1 MEMLVTS
8 KLVNC
13 GDSFATGYGIK
24 DKLHSYPYLLAKGFD
39 STIESYARPG
49 CCNYTI
55 AKQIEYATVDNL
67 KDGETFVLVSTTN
80 EDRISYPT
88 TIDSV
93 TGGITLKDFNYTIH
107 KKDLLTDLPFESKNK
122 IQSETISNIL
132 YAKTR
137 TLEQEPTNRL
147 DALKNYAKLIHDS
160 RIKKDQDVL
169 ILLWKLNLLNNKTS
183 NWLCITNYHEIHEH
197 FPNNTLLI
205 NIGEI
210 CKKYPDKIGSGHF
223 DERGHRL
230 VYDMIEQWYIDNV
243 EKPHYDNERTKERI
257 YEQ

>member
-1 MEMLVTS
+1 MKMLVTS
-8 KLVNC
+8 KLINC

-24 DKLHSYPYLLAKGFD
+24 DKSQSYPYLLAKGFD
-39 STIESYARPG
+39 STIKSYARPG

-88 TIDSV
+88 SIDSV
-93 TGGITLKDFNYTIH
+93 MGGITLEDFNYKTH
-107 KKDLLTDLPFESKNK
+107 EKDLLTVLPFKSKNK

-137 TLEQEPTNRL
+137 TLEQEHSNRL
-147 DALKNYAKLIHDS
+147 DALKNYAKFIYDS
-160 RIKKDQDVL
+160 KIKKDQDVI
-169 ILLWKLNLLNNKTS
+169 ILLWKLNLLNKKTS
-183 NWLCITNYHEIHEH
+183 NWLCITNYHEIHKH

-210 CKKYPDKIGSGHF
+210 CKKYPDNMGSGHF
-223 DERGHRL
+223 DERGHKL
-230 VYDMIEQWYIDNV
+230 VADKIIQWYIDNV
-243 EKPHYDNERTKERI
+243 EKPHYDNQQRRTS
-257 YEQ
+257 